1 MSNKTRIAWTI
12 DEWFIL
18 KELIEVPIKKFEMQS
33 LKNMIDNPS
42 VRNTMLKWEWG
53 PLLRSETENK
63 KYSICVERIGL
74 RKIEFLESNLK
85 KEDFYK
91 VSLTKKIDPSC
102 IKSSFLA
109 GHRRRQAL

>member
-18 KELIEVPIKKFEMQS
+18 KELIEVPIKKFGMQS
-33 LKNMIDNPS
+33 LKNMID
-42 VRNTMLKWEWG
+42 TMLKWEWG

-63 KYSICVERIGL
+63 KYSICVERRGL
-74 RKIEFLESNLK
+74 RKIEFLESNFK